1 MTDLR
6 KTVLAKS
13 DQLNADDLLGGGSL
27 TIKITKVAATPDPD
41 QPIAISFEG
50 DGGKPYKPGKS
61 MRRALIN
68 IWGPDGNAYV
78 GRSLTLYRD
87 EKVQFGGLAVGGI
100 RISHASH
107 INTTMTMAL
116 TATKGSKKAFTVK
129 PLVATTDKAAELANA
144 IVERV
149 KAIATVEELQAI
161 TADADVV
168 KQRKALGERRPE
180 LAERVDNAVAGALA
194 ALEQPATGDDK

>member
-1 MTDLR
+1 MIDLR
-6 KTVLAKS
+6 KTVIAKS

-27 TIKITKVAATPDPD
+27 TIKITKVSPTPDPD
-41 QPIAISFEG
+41 QPIAIGFEG

-68 IWGPDGNAYV
+68 IWGPDGSAYV

-107 INTTMTMAL
+107 ITTTMTMAL
-116 TATKGSKKAFTVK
+116 TATRGNKKGFTIK
-129 PLVATTDKAAELANA
+129 PLVADVDKAANLADA
-144 IVERV
+144 LVERV
-149 KAIATVEELQAI
+149 KAVTTIEELQVM

-168 KQRKALGERRPE
+168 KQRKALSERRPE
-180 LAERVDNAVAGALA
+180 LAQRVDEAVAGALA
-194 ALEQPATGDDK
+194 AFDQPATGDDK